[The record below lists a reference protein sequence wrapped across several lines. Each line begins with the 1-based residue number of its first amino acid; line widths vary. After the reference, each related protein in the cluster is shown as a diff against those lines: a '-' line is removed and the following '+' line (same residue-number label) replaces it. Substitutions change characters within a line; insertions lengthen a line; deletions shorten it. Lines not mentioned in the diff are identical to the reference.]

1 MGTVRVQWGSGYSGY
16 GQVTVGVQS
25 RYSGVTVG
33 VQSGYSG
40 DGGDGGGGGCGFGV
54 VYWWQS
60 AFSHL
65 GTVGYSQGTVSVHY
79 WRSGDESGGGGRGDG
94 DCSGGSDNQLLHESI
109 FALSVKS
116 RNVQ

>member
-1 MGTVRVQWGSGYSGY
+1 M
-16 GQVTVGVQS
+16 GVQS

-40 DGGDGGGGGCGFGV
+40 DGGDGGGGGGGCGV

-65 GTVGYSQGTVSVHY
+65 GTVGCSQGTVSVHY
-79 WRSGDESGGGGRGDG
+79 WRSGDESGGGGRGGGDG
-94 DCSGGSDNQLLHESI
+94 DGSGGSDNQLLHESI
-109 FALSVKS
+109 FALSVRF